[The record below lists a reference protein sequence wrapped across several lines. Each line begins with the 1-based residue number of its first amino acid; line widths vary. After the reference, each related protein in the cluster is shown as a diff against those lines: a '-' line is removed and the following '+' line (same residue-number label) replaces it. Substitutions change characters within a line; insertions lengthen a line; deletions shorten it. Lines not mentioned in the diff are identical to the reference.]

1 MGAGPVRILAA
12 PRLDSGRVV
21 IDEDLLP
28 HLVDVE
34 HPGTRLDGYENE
46 EQDWSPEAVTR
57 VQVQAWLQQN
67 SGAEVLDQ
75 RSAQIGEWLLMCNPW
90 DVEGQALT
98 IHGEDR
104 LSWEGL
110 AFEVI
115 GPPGPAYAPDEL
127 HHFEVRLRAVEG

>member
-1 MGAGPVRILAA
+1 M
-12 PRLDSGRVV
+12 

-28 HLVDVE
+28 HVVDVT
-34 HPGTRLDGYENE
+34 HPGRTTDGYDVEFD
-46 EQDWSPEAVTR
+46 DWSPDAVTR
-57 VQVQAWLQQN
+57 AQVQAWLQQN
-67 SGAEVLDQ
+67 TGSEDLDQ
-75 RSAQIGEWLLMCNPW
+75 RSAQIGEWLLICNPVAV
-90 DVEGQALT
+90 DGQPLT

-115 GPPGPAYAPDEL
+115 GPPGPAYDPNEL